1 MYYIYSK
8 RSIEL
13 KIQDILLQALG
24 VEFFKVDCSLLKKIY
39 NSFYRDLSTKHWFQS
54 LRVEFLLRPL

>member
-24 VEFFKVDCSLLKKIY
+24 VEFFKVDCSLLKKV
-39 NSFYRDLSTKHWFQS
+39 L
-54 LRVEFLLRPL
+54 